1 MGMTDA
7 DYANKLEKDLK
18 ATSGYVFFFRRNL
31 ICWKAKLQPII
42 AMSTHEAEL
51 IAMHIASQEAMWLR
65 NVLCDFKAAITGKS
79 ADTLYDDTEEA
90 NIHTS
95 SLSPTRIL
103 GDNLG
108 AIQTAANPVSSG
120 RSKHIDIRYLK
131 MREYQAQQRLI
142 VKHIDGNKNPA
153 DLFTKPLPRPAFQ
166 EYCRAIGLVS
176 GTKEL
181 VNENL

>member
-1 MGMTDA
+1 MGETVSLD
-7 DYANKLEKDLK
+7 DYTTL
-18 ATSGYVFFFRRNL
+18 
-31 ICWKAKLQPII
+31 P
-42 AMSTHEAEL
+42 
-51 IAMHIASQEAMWLR
+51 
-65 NVLCDFKAAITGKS
+65 GKS
-79 ADTLYDDTEEA
+79 GATHSISLCIAGYGPTLC
-90 NIHTS
+90 
-95 SLSPTRIL
+95 
-103 GDNLG
+103 
-108 AIQTAANPVSSG
+108 V
-120 RSKHIDIRYLK
+120 K

>member
-1 MGMTDA
+1 
-7 DYANKLEKDLK
+7 
-18 ATSGYVFFFRRNL
+18 
-31 ICWKAKLQPII
+31 
-42 AMSTHEAEL
+42 
-51 IAMHIASQEAMWLR
+51 MHIASQEAMWLR

-95 SLSPTRIL
+95 ALSPTRIL

-181 VNENL
+181 VNENF